1 MKRTEQSIQTCHC
14 GLAPQSHPIL
24 VGTQGLCVRRGEQP
38 SQYAPQQSQ
47 RGGHTSRASLLMQ
60 LCMLLL
66 LMITACQQETL
77 QGGNGTLQLGDLRVQ
92 PALQLSVNTKAVDS
106 DLYIVI
112 DKGNEQATFAP
123 GEAPAS
129 ITLAEGS
136 YTLEAYNAAYKQTE
150 VTGPV
155 YYLTYPFTI
164 TAGEINRVDATVPM
178 INVGVKLSANLPT
191 QFTNYALQ
199 VTQNGVTKTIT
210 GEQVVYCTTEHPITY
225 KLTAQN
231 AAGEI
236 VQTEEGTLASPQAG
250 TIYEIHYAI
259 ETKGAAQLWI
269 EKIY

>member
-1 MKRTEQSIQTCHC
+1 MKTVKQSIQTCHC

-24 VGTQGLCVRRGEQP
+24 VGTQGLCVRRGKQP

-47 RGGHTSRASLLMQ
+47 RGGHTSRASLQ
-60 LCMLLL
+60 AILCTLLFLLL
-66 LMITACQQETL
+66 AACQQETL

-112 DKGNEQATFAP
+112 QKGQEKAEYAP
-123 GEAPAS
+123 GNAPAS
-129 ITLAEGS
+129 VTLAEGS

-191 QFTNYALQ
+191 QFSNYALQ

>member
-1 MKRTEQSIQTCHC
+1 MR
-14 GLAPQSHPIL
+14 
-24 VGTQGLCVRRGEQP
+24 
-38 SQYAPQQSQ
+38 QQ
-47 RGGHTSRASLLMQ
+47 RDGRTSRASLQ
-60 LCMLLL
+60 AILCTLLFLLL
-66 LMITACQQETL
+66 AACQQETL

-112 DKGNEQATFAP
+112 QKGQEKAEYAP
-123 GEAPAS
+123 GNAPTS
-129 ITLAEGS
+129 VTLAEGS

-210 GEQVVYCTTEHPITY
+210 GDQVVYCTTEHPITY

-236 VQTEEGTLASPQAG
+236 VQTKEGTLASPQAG

>member
-14 GLAPQSHPIL
+14 GLDPQSHPIL

-47 RGGHTSRASLLMQ
+47 RDGRTSRASLQ
-60 LCMLLL
+60 AILCTLLFLLL
-66 LMITACQQETL
+66 AACQQETL

-92 PALQLSVNTKAVDS
+92 SAVQLSVNTKAVDS

-112 DKGNEQATFAP
+112 DKGNEKATFAP
-123 GEAPAS
+123 GEAPSS

-155 YYLTYPFTI
+155 YYLSHPFTI
-164 TAGEINRVDATVPM
+164 KAGEINRVDATVPM
-178 INVGVKLSANLPT
+178 INVGVKLSADLPN
-191 QFTNYALQ
+191 QFTNYGLK
-199 VTQNGVTKTIT
+199 VTQNGVEKTIT
-210 GEQVVYCTTEHPITY
+210 GEQIVYGTTEHPITY

-231 AAGEI
+231 AAGED
-236 VQTEEGTLASPQAG
+236 VQTEAGTLATPVAG

-269 EKIY
+269 EEIY